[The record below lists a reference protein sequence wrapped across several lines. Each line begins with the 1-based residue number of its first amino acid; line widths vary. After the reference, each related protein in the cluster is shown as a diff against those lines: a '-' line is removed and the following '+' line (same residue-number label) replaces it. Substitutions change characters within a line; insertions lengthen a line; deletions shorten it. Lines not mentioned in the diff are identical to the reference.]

1 MFLIFGSSGL
11 GLRLA
16 KWCSARKSCTL
27 VGLAEDLPLGEVL
40 ENCELI
46 ALPASMP
53 LADLPITS
61 NSPTAILFLDEKSIA
76 DNDPLA
82 TIKRK
87 WPNTPI

>member
-1 MFLIFGSSGL
+1 
-11 GLRLA
+11 
-16 KWCSARKSCTL
+16 
-27 VGLAEDLPLGEVL
+27 
-40 ENCELI
+40 
-46 ALPASMP
+46 MP

-87 WPNTPI
+87 WPNININNNTD